1 MLKFK
6 SVKMIKLLLPV
17 LFLLFTA
24 CATKINVEPEVVYT
38 SETLKVLK
46 FSDHVYQHISYLE
59 TESWGKVECNG
70 MILTDGGESVVF
82 DTTVDN
88 DSSSELIAF
97 IQDELK
103 SRINAVVPTHF
114 HNDNLGGLEA
124 FHQRGIPSFAHD
136 KTIALAA
143 KTNENLIPENGFAD
157 SRIFDFGNKS
167 AVAVYLGEGHSP
179 DNIVAYFTDE
189 KVLFGGCL
197 VKAMNAG
204 KGNLAD
210 ANVAAWSK
218 TMKTLKRHYGNAHL
232 VIPGHGK
239 AGGNELLEY
248 TRQLFE

>member
-1 MLKFK
+1 
-6 SVKMIKLLLPV
+6 MIKLLLPV
-17 LFLLFTA
+17 LFILFTA
-24 CATKINVEPEVVYT
+24 CATKINVEPEVVHA

-59 TESWGKVECNG
+59 TQSWGKVECNG
-70 MILTDGGESVVF
+70 MILTDDGESVVF

-88 DSSSELIAF
+88 ASSSELIAF

-114 HNDNLGGLEA
+114 HNDNLGGLEV

-136 KTIALAA
+136 KTIELASRNA
-143 KTNENLIPENGFAD
+143 ENTVPQNAFAD

-167 AVAVYLGEGHSP
+167 AVAVYLGEGHTP

-197 VKAMNAG
+197 VKEMNAG

-210 ANVAAWSK
+210 ANTEAWPK
-218 TMKTLKRHYGNAHL
+218 TMKTLKRHYGHARM